1 MKAPFPSGLRISLLL
16 AAIVTVVTG
25 IGPIVAP
32 KFFAR
37 IIGLPELDPIY
48 QMAGG
53 ATLGYAI
60 AALLAMRATQWSEVR
75 SFAAASFTYT
85 LLSALGAF
93 YYVILKR
100 AVPPS
105 QGPFL
110 IVILV
115 ASLYFAVAF
124 GYYLFVHKW
133 GTAKAGG
140 MD

>member
-1 MKAPFPSGLRISLLL
+1 MKASLPSGLRIATQL
-16 AAIVTVVTG
+16 AAVVTAVTG
-25 IGPIVAP
+25 LGPIVAP
-32 KFFAR
+32 KFFAS

-53 ATLGYAI
+53 ATLGYAV
-60 AALLAMRATQWSEVR
+60 AAFLAMRATQWSEVR
-75 SFAAASFTYT
+75 AFAAASFTYT
-85 LLSALGAF
+85 LLSAAGAF
-93 YYVILKR
+93 YYVILLG

-115 ASLYFAVAF
+115 ASIYFAASF

-133 GTAKAGG
+133 AAMK
-140 MD
+140 